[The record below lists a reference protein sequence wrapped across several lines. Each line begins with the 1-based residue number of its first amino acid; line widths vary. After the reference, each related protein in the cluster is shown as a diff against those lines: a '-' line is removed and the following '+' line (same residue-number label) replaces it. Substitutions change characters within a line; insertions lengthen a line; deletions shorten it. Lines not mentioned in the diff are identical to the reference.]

1 MYVMG
6 KEKAESQIGNG
17 KNNNNK
23 NKREMVKQPESNN
36 LLEAAATPRRG

>member
-6 KEKAESQIGNG
+6 KEKAESQIG
-17 KNNNNK
+17 NNNK

-36 LLEAAATPRRG
+36 LLEAAATPKRG